1 MTPSTSGLIGG
12 VVGFAFPTLLYLAA
26 SFALKRQHPT
36 VSDQAKAVE
45 ERQRNAS
52 IIRMTLLA
60 DIPIL
65 TAIGYY
71 IGQTYR

>member
-36 VSDQAKAVE
+36 VSD
-45 ERQRNAS
+45 RQRNAS